1 MYRLL
6 TSVET
11 SLTHCEY
18 DNFFYTGSMKK
29 IQCLL
34 AGFILSSSVCAGEAC
49 AAEVH
54 SGESKEVSQKAL
66 NHAEEPSYC
75 QSLQPSAADRLSLP
89 EWVLGSGSVL
99 KRQGCWKSHIHWGER
114 ALEEVRKGKQF
125 SQERALLLSLASS
138 YFYLGEYTFC
148 LSFAKAAETLS
159 DPKKDWRSIVESL
172 YLQSAVARVK
182 NDGRAVSLAE
192 EALAII
198 DRQKKPAPFLR
209 GKVLYNLAAALT
221 DGKERSL
228 ERARE
233 ALMNAETLFRETGNQ
248 YDVVRTVIRLARVS
262 YLQGH
267 YNQALTRLNGIQ
279 FQLGPPRTRM
289 LFYQQRAKVLLAMK
303 EWQKAEE
310 DAEKAKELAMALD
323 ASKDLD
329 RIVLLQKRIHERS
342 TVISE

>member
-6 TSVET
+6 TSVETNVET

-18 DNFFYTGSMKK
+18 DDFFYTGPMKK

-34 AGFILSSSVCAGEAC
+34 AGFILSSSVCA
-49 AAEVH
+49 
-54 SGESKEVSQKAL
+54 GESKEVSQKAL

-75 QSLQPSAADRLSLP
+75 QSLQPSTADRLSLP

-114 ALEEVRKGKQF
+114 ALEEVRKRKQF

-138 YFYLGEYTFC
+138 YFYMGEYTLC

-172 YLQSAVARVK
+172 YLQSAFARVK

-198 DRQKKPAPFLR
+198 DRQKEPAPFLR

-289 LFYQQRAKVLLAMK
+289 LFYQQRAKVLLTMK
-303 EWQKAEE
+303 EWQKAEA

-323 ASKDLD
+323 ARKDLD

-342 TVISE
+342 TVISG

>member
-1 MYRLL
+1 
-6 TSVET
+6 
-11 SLTHCEY
+11 
-18 DNFFYTGSMKK
+18 MKK

-34 AGFILSSSVCAGEAC
+34 AGFILSSSVCSGEAC
-49 AAEVH
+49 AAKVQA
-54 SGESKEVSQKAL
+54 GQSKAVSQKAL

-75 QSLQPSAADRLSLP
+75 QSLQPSAADRLALP
-89 EWVLGSGSVL
+89 EWILGSDSVL
-99 KRQGCWKSHIHWGER
+99 KRQGCWKSHIHWGEQ
-114 ALEEVRKGKQF
+114 ALKEARKRKQF

-138 YFYLGEYTFC
+138 YFYLGEYALC

-192 EALAII
+192 KALAII
-198 DRQKKPAPFLR
+198 DRQKESAPLLR

-221 DGKERSL
+221 DGKEQSL

-233 ALMNAETLFRETGNQ
+233 ALMNADTLFREEGNQ

-262 YLQGH
+262 YLQGN
-267 YNQALTRLNGIQ
+267 YKQALTRLNGIQ

-289 LFYQQRAKVLLAMK
+289 LFFQQRAKVLLAMK
-303 EWQKAEE
+303 EWQKAEV

-323 ASKDLD
+323 ARKDLD
-329 RIVLLQKRIHERS
+329 RIVLLQRSISERS
-342 TVISE
+342 TIISE

>member
-1 MYRLL
+1 MKI
-6 TSVET
+6 

-18 DNFFYTGSMKK
+18 DDFFYTGSMKK

-34 AGFILSSSVCAGEAC
+34 AGFILSSSVCSGEAC
-49 AAEVH
+49 AAKVQA
-54 SGESKEVSQKAL
+54 GQSKAVSQKAL

-75 QSLQPSAADRLSLP
+75 QSLQPSAADRLALP
-89 EWVLGSGSVL
+89 EWILGSDSVL
-99 KRQGCWKSHIHWGER
+99 KRQGCWKSHIHWGEQ
-114 ALEEVRKGKQF
+114 ALKEARKRKQF

-138 YFYLGEYTFC
+138 YFYLGEYALC

-192 EALAII
+192 KALAII
-198 DRQKKPAPFLR
+198 DRQKESAPLLR

-221 DGKERSL
+221 DGKEQSL

-233 ALMNAETLFRETGNQ
+233 ALMNADTLFREEGNQ

-262 YLQGH
+262 YLQGN
-267 YNQALTRLNGIQ
+267 YKQALTRLNGIQ

-289 LFYQQRAKVLLAMK
+289 LFFQQRAKVLLAMK
-303 EWQKAEE
+303 EWQKAEV

-323 ASKDLD
+323 ARKDLD
-329 RIVLLQKRIHERS
+329 RIVLLQRSISERS
-342 TVISE
+342 TIISE